1 MRDVD
6 ERVAAVQGRVRRI
19 KRQRDRAAAGALG
32 TLTVLVLACVVGI
45 PLVGGQFDAVSSGS
59 TLFGASS
66 LFGPSAGGY
75 VIVALITAVV
85 VALVTVLCVRRGRS
99 TEEEGLSKPVATAP
113 CEANSS
119 AETEGNSR

>member
-19 KRQRDRAAAGALG
+19 KRQRDRAKAGAIG
-32 TLTVLVLACVVGI
+32 TLTVVVLVCAVGV
-45 PLVGGQFDAVSSGS
+45 PLVGGQFDASSGAS

-75 VIVALITAVV
+75 VLVALITAVV
-85 VALVTVLCVRRGRS
+85 VALITAFCISRRRS
-99 TEEEGLSKPVATAP
+99 GANDAEAAEAT
-113 CEANSS
+113 S
-119 AETEGNSR
+119 ASPKDTDSTSR